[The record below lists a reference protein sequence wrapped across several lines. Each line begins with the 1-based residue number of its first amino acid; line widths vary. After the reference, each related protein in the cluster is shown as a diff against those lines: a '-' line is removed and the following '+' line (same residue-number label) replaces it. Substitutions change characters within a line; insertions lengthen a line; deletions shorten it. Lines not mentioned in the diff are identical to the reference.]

1 MRLGISIRA
10 DLYSGRIEPILDIEQ
25 YQRRL
30 LAEEQRLS
38 VILEQTVESTRRP
51 AGESVKDWSD
61 EGVTDESEGELLA
74 EANTE
79 SKTLKEVRDALK
91 RIENGTFGKCLADGR
106 QIPEKRLN
114 AIPWTPYCLKHEKEL
129 EIVKDVRTPT
139 L

>member
-1 MRLGISIRA
+1 M
-10 DLYSGRIEPILDIEQ
+10 EPILDIKQ

-38 VILEQTVESTRRP
+38 GILEQTVDSTRGP
-51 AGESVKDWSD
+51 AGEPVKDWSD
-61 EGVTDESEGELLA
+61 ESVTDESEGELFA
-74 EANTE
+74 EADTE
-79 SKTLKEVRDALK
+79 SKNLKQVRDALK
-91 RIENGTFGKCLADGR
+91 RIDNGTFGKCLADGK

-114 AIPWTPYCLKHEKEL
+114 AIPWTPYCVKHEKEL